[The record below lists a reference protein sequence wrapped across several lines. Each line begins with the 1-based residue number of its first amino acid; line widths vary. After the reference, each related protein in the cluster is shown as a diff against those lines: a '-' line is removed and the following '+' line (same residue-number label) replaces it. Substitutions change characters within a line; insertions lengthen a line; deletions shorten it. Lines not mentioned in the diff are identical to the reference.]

1 MCDGAMLPFGTFTF
15 YTLHFHTFA
24 LSRLYVYTSA
34 RSHFYTFTFSHFYTL
49 HSTLL
54 HFHTF
59 TLLHFHTVTPCT
71 TKCTIDFTVFLLCA
85 KILKLLVVLSRKNS
99 KAGLLKMSKMKMKTI
114 FENVENFIGIV
125 LEY

>member
-1 MCDGAMLPFGTFTF
+1 MVRKIAMSVFCPRINASSDGPI
-15 YTLHFHTFA
+15 
-24 LSRLYVYTSA
+24 SSDEK
-34 RSHFYTFTFSHFYTL
+34 
-49 HSTLL
+49 
-54 HFHTF
+54 
-59 TLLHFHTVTPCT
+59 HTVTPCT